1 MEEKIKTLDPMD
13 YYMNLS
19 KKDKNKYISYLM
31 VTYDLNYNTIRRKLR
46 GTNGYSL
53 NTLERIACREAIKN
67 EILWRY

>member
-1 MEEKIKTLDPMD
+1 MD